1 MVSKSELEAAFLTWW
16 RRLAADAPEPVSEY
30 MFAASIGRR
39 WRFDFAWPAAL
50 VAVEVDGGQWAPR
63 GGRHNTDRD
72 RDKLNHAAAMGWR
85 VMRFSGTMLRDDP
98 AGVVAMVREA
108 L

>member
-1 MVSKSELEAAFLTWW
+1 MSKSDLEAAFLTWW
-16 RRLAADAPEPVSEY
+16 RRLAADAPEPTSEY

-39 WRFDFAWPAAL
+39 WRFDFAWPDAL

-72 RDKLNHAAAMGWR
+72 RDKLNHAAALGWR
-85 VMRFSGTMLRDDP
+85 VMRFSGAMLRDDP